1 MNPKLTLYRQRS
13 NLTKLVLIFCS
24 CRGCLSAI
32 VLHDT
37 EKKNMEFPTA
47 FIGFD
52 SNEAFVNVC
61 LYCSDF
67 DLMSWKSLSMAP
79 IFCASLILKILMHA
93 VFTVSWIH
101 SVLKNMFSFELIPTK
116 GKLVSWVF
124 VLHLFGNAKKNF
136 KFLVVK
142 CKWYICIRE
151 INMYLQVFW
160 FESLHKL

>member
-1 MNPKLTLYRQRS
+1 MCAYIAPTL
-13 NLTKLVLIFCS
+13 I
-24 CRGCLSAI
+24 
-32 VLHDT
+32 
-37 EKKNMEFPTA
+37 
-47 FIGFD
+47 
-52 SNEAFVNVC
+52 
-61 LYCSDF
+61 
-67 DLMSWKSLSMAP
+67 LMSWKSLSMAP

-151 INMYLQVFW
+151 IHMYLQVFGLNLYTNYNNW
-160 FESLHKL
+160 AVSWCFHETLIMNRGLTSNLCYMMYICIRSSNLTVLNPIMCRQTSVTLQW

>member
-1 MNPKLTLYRQRS
+1 MCAYIAPTL
-13 NLTKLVLIFCS
+13 I
-24 CRGCLSAI
+24 
-32 VLHDT
+32 
-37 EKKNMEFPTA
+37 
-47 FIGFD
+47 
-52 SNEAFVNVC
+52 
-61 LYCSDF
+61 
-67 DLMSWKSLSMAP
+67 LMSWKSLSMAP

-142 CKWYICIRE
+142 CKWYIYVLEKYTCTYKYFGLNLYTNYNNWAVSWCFHETLIMNRGLTSNLCYMMYICIRSSNLTVLNP
-151 INMYLQVFW
+151 IMCRQTSVTLQW
-160 FESLHKL
+160 

>member
-1 MNPKLTLYRQRS
+1 MLRMFVSHSSTWYRKKEHGIS
-13 NLTKLVLIFCS
+13 YCFYWIWFEWGICKCVLILLRLWS
-24 CRGCLSAI
+24 WCLG
-32 VLHDT
+32 
-37 EKKNMEFPTA
+37 N
-47 FIGFD
+47 
-52 SNEAFVNVC
+52 
-61 LYCSDF
+61 LYQWRQF
-67 DLMSWKSLSMAP
+67 
-79 IFCASLILKILMHA
+79 FYCASLILKILMHA

-151 INMYLQVFW
+151 IHMYLQVFW